1 MSLPTTCSLL
11 EFLIVSSSSEG
22 LLRRALFEDTGGMY
36 PELITRPDVKV
47 FLPPIG
53 GLTVYICMYYPIEAS
68 LEHFLTLI

>member
-1 MSLPTTCSLL
+1 M
-11 EFLIVSSSSEG
+11 VSSSSEG

-53 GLTVYICMYYPIEAS
+53 GLTVYICMYDPIPPLNICS
-68 LEHFLTLI
+68 PSYSWQP